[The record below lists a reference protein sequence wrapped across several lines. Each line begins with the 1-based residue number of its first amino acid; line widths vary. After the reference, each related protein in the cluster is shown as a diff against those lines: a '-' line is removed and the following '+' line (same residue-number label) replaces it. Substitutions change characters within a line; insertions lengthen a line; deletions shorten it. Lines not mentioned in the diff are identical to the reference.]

1 MFILEGNI
9 GVGKSTFLNLL
20 GKACQSVNAVQEPL
34 QNWASQDFGVS
45 LLENFYKN
53 PKRWAYTMET
63 LAMISRSRE
72 HMKAQLSDTKNQ
84 IMERS
89 MYSGHYCFT
98 LNGYDQGYFNKIEW
112 DTYNHW
118 VEFLFTQ
125 ECKPP
130 KGFIYLDS
138 DPEVC
143 YKRIAKRNRTGEENI
158 SLAYLEQIHGKHEQ
172 FLIKKENIFANLKDV
187 PVLIIN
193 ANDEFE
199 ADSLQFAQHVNRVK
213 EFIVNL

>member
-20 GKACQSVNAVQEPL
+20 DKACKSVNVVQEPL
-34 QNWASQDFGVS
+34 QNWASQDFGMS
-45 LLENFYKN
+45 LLENFYSD

-72 HMKAQLSDTKNQ
+72 HMKAQLSTIANQ
-84 IMERS
+84 VMERS

-98 LNGYDQGYFNKIEW
+98 LNGYEQGFFNKVEW
-112 DTYNHW
+112 ETYNHW

-130 KGFIYLDS
+130 QGFIYLES

-143 YKRIAKRNRTGEENI
+143 HKRMAKRNRDGEQNVPL
-158 SLAYLEQIHGKHEQ
+158 SYLEQIHSKHEE
-172 FLIKKENIFANLKDV
+172 FLLKKKNVFENLKDV

-199 ADSLQFAQHVNRVK
+199 QDSQQFAQHVKRVQ
-213 EFIVNL
+213 EFLSNL